1 MIGSAACSRGTAVRG
16 VFVLGLL
23 FGAVGWCVTPR
34 LIAFLLAPAGR
45 GAKLHATSISAMPP
59 HFRFAL
65 ACAAAGAAGP
75 LGALIWSRFARR
87 APYLKR
93 IGLLL
98 CVALLCAAAAAL
110 TYRAETARAARL
122 AASLKVGL
130 LAMAES
136 LPLARIPLIGGAAAL
151 GVGAILGAVS
161 RRVASAAPP
170 RPAPGEPTEK

>member
-59 HFRFAL
+59 HFRCAL
-65 ACAAAGAAGP
+65 AWAAAGAAVP

-98 CVALLCAAAAAL
+98 CVALLCAAASAL
-110 TYRAETARAARL
+110 YCRAETARAARL
-122 AASLKVGL
+122 AASLKVTF
-130 LAMAES
+130 LATAES

-151 GVGAILGAVS
+151 GLGAILGAVS
-161 RRVASAAPP
+161 RRVASTGPP
-170 RPAPGEPTEK
+170 RPAPNEPTEE